1 MTGVE
6 NVETAVGEDDPFL
19 VRARIVDRQQQLL
32 QPQHAALGALF
43 ALNGTAQL
51 GCADGRS
58 AQLADHDARGQI
70 GQRYRMRQ
78 LFAGSD
84 RRSQGRNHCIA
95 SAGHIEHFA
104 GTRRQVQRLLI
115 RTQQGHAMLATGH
128 QQRAEIELLHQL
140 RTLGDQLCLIDTMA
154 DDGFEFAEV
163 RCDQAGTAIDRE
175 ILALG
180 VGQHRNAA
188 LAGGLDQ
195 RLMVFQCALAVIRQD
210 QHLDAIQQAVDL
222 CAQGQRVGPERFFEI
237 DAQQLLVATHD
248 TQFDDG
254 RLIGDALKARQHASS
269 LEAVG
274 QTLGSFVIPRH
285 TDQRS
290 RCAQRSDVQGHV
302 GSATRTVL
310 DLIDLDHRHW
320 RFRGNTRGTTM
331 PISVEHDIAH
341 HQDRGLIKA
350 RHG

>member
-1 MTGVE
+1 ME
-6 NVETAVGEDDPFL
+6 NVEAAVGENDPFL
-19 VRARIVDRQQQLL
+19 VRACVIDRQQQLL
-32 QPQHAALGALF
+32 QAQYTALGALF
-43 ALNGTAQL
+43 TLNGPAQFR
-51 GCADGRS
+51 GTDGRGT
-58 AQLADHDARGQI
+58 QLADHNARRQVGQSH
-70 GQRYRMRQ
+70 RMRQ
-78 LFAGSD
+78 LFAGSN
-84 RRSQGRNHCIA
+84 RCRQGRDHRIT
-95 SAGHIEHFA
+95 STGHIEHFA
-104 GTRRQVQRLLI
+104 GTGRQMQRLLI
-115 RTQQGHAMLATGH
+115 RTQQGHAMFATGH

-140 RTLGDQLCLIDTMA
+140 RTLGDQLRLIDAMT
-154 DDGFEFAEV
+154 DDGLEFAEV
-163 RCDQAGTAIDRE
+163 RRDQAGTAIDRE
-175 ILALG
+175 VLALG

-188 LAGGLDQ
+188 LAGGLNQ

-222 CAQGQRVGPERFFEI
+222 CAQGQRVSPERFFEI
-237 DAQQLLVATHD
+237 DTQQLLVATHD

-254 RLIGDALKARQHASS
+254 RLIGDALKARQHTSS

-310 DLIDLDHRHW
+310 DLIDLDHRYW

-331 PISVEHDIAH
+331 PVSVEHDIAH